1 MKFFWKN
8 GNVNIAEVIFDI
20 ERKVCYDT
28 TQFSVVKWSIDK
40 RMACHGEEDII
51 MKKKLA
57 LLLVTALTAMTVMAG
72 CGNKKDAAEEGT
84 AKEDTKTETSS
95 DGDAKTFTVGF
106 DAEYPPYGYMDE
118 DGEYT
123 GFDLE
128 LAEAVCEMEGWELV
142 KKPINWDSKDM
153 ELNSGSIDCIWNGF
167 TMNGREEEY
176 TFSVPYVD
184 NSQVIVV
191 AEDSG
196 INSLEDLAGKT
207 VGVQAASAA
216 LSLLEDE
223 EGQKALADTFGA
235 LNQFAD
241 YNTAFTE
248 LQAGAL
254 DALAI
259 DVGVAKYQLNSR
271 GEGFKMLDQTL
282 NTEQYAIG
290 FKKGNQELCDIVN
303 ADLQKLVNDGTFME
317 LAEKYEIADMVT
329 LKAE

>member
-1 MKFFWKN
+1 
-8 GNVNIAEVIFDI
+8 
-20 ERKVCYDT
+20 
-28 TQFSVVKWSIDK
+28 
-40 RMACHGEEDII
+40 

-57 LLLVTALTAMTVMAG
+57 LILAGTAMAAMVLAG
-72 CGNKKDAAEEGT
+72 CGEKNNASGEDVKTAESV
-84 AKEDTKTETSS
+84 EDK
-95 DGDAKTFTVGF
+95 KTFTVGF

-118 DGEYT
+118 NGEYT

-128 LAEAVCEMEGWELV
+128 LAEAVCKLEGWELV
-142 KKPINWDSKDM
+142 KKPLNWDSKDM

-167 TMNGREEEY
+167 TMNGREEDY
-176 TFSVPYVD
+176 TFSTPYVD

-191 AEDSG
+191 AEKSG
-196 INSLEDLAGKT
+196 IDTLEDLAGKT

-216 LSLLEDE
+216 LDLLQSE
-223 EGQKALADTFGA
+223 EGGQKKLADTFGA
-235 LNQFAD
+235 LNEFAD

-259 DVGVAKYQLNSR
+259 DVGVANYQIKSR
-271 GEGFKMLDQTL
+271 GDGYKILDETL

-290 FKKGNQELCDIVN
+290 FKKGNQELCDVVN
-303 ADLQKLVNDGTFME
+303 ADLKKLTEDGTVAK

-329 LKAE
+329 LK